1 MIIVSDTSCLCY
13 LARLNLES
21 VLEAMYGHV
30 IVPPAVAA
38 ELLAGVSVHPE
49 IDRVLHV
56 PWLEIRTLQ
65 NPPQPSEFLSNIDV
79 GEAEAI
85 RLAEEMNAEYLLID
99 DAAGR
104 RMARLKNIPII
115 GLLGVLSEAKDAG
128 LIPLLR
134 PVYEKLADDLGFH
147 ASRHVIEAILEEHGE

>member
-1 MIIVSDTSCLCY
+1 
-13 LARLNLES
+13 
-21 VLEAMYGHV
+21 MYGHV

-38 ELLAGVSVHPE
+38 ELLAGVSIHPE

-65 NPPQPSEFLSNIDV
+65 NPPQPSEFPRNIDV

-85 RLAEEMNAEYLLID
+85 RLAEEMDAEYLLID

-104 RMARLKNIPII
+104 RLARSKNIPII
-115 GLLGVLSEAKDAG
+115 GLLGVLSEARDAE
-128 LIPLLR
+128 LIPSLR
-134 PVYEKLADDLGFH
+134 PVYEKLMNNLGFH

>member
-1 MIIVSDTSCLCY
+1 
-13 LARLNLES
+13 
-21 VLEAMYGHV
+21 
-30 IVPPAVAA
+30 VAA

-65 NPPQPSEFLSNIDV
+65 NPPQPSEFLSSIDV